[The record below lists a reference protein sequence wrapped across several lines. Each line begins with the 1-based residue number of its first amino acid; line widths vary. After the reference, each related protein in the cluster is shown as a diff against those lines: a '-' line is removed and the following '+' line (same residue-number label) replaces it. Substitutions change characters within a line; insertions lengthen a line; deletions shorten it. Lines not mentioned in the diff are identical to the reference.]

1 MMDFKPLWKILID
14 KEMSKKDLADMANI
28 TPATISRMKNKNNVS
43 VITLMKISKAID
55 VPMDSLFTV
64 LDE

>member
-1 MMDFKPLWKILID
+1 MDFKPLWKILID

>member
-1 MMDFKPLWKILID
+1 MMDFKPLWKNLID

>member
-55 VPMDSLFTV
+55 VPMDSLFTI
-64 LDE
+64 LEE